1 MLTALQLNAIAA
13 LTSFIQR
20 LYQSE
25 RGQTATEY
33 VAVLVVA
40 VGLAI
45 AVLWGVLSGVLT
57 DVISTIGS
65 NLTSFADSVF

>member
-1 MLTALQLNAIAA
+1 MFLALQTKILD
-13 LTSFIQR
+13 FISH
-20 LYQSE
+20 LGKDE

-45 AVLWGVLSGVLT
+45 GVLWLILNQVLT
-57 DVISTIGS
+57 DVISDIGS
-65 NLTSFADSVF
+65 SLQSFASSVLP